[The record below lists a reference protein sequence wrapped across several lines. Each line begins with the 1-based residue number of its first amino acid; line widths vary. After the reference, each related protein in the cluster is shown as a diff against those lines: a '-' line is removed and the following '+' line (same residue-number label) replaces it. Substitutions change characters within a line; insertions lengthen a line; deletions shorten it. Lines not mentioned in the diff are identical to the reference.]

1 MMKNTIN
8 NVKKINFILKQGNK
22 CKKLFKISFVKNE
35 VALFISFPYFNSTSF
50 HCGTAI
56 IPSGTKQI
64 TFDAVLEGDY
74 TKVPLKMSYHEDGGI
89 HFKQTDIQKLDIPP
103 FYKNAKIKGTPI
115 KLLKG
120 EHIFTIQFEGLD
132 NFDDFKPR
140 KKSEHYLICNVPD
153 DAKSFK
159 FVGYAG
165 FSEEEIKGK
174 YGNRDCIIIEIKRQ
188 TLPIPLLIG
197 IYLLP
202 SPLTISENEG
212 EPFLLS
218 LVGFEDKDLQSAI
231 EFLYMY
237 AK

>member
-1 MMKNTIN
+1 MGAD
-8 NVKKINFILKQGNK
+8 VFWSL
-22 CKKLFKISFVKNE
+22 E
-35 VALFISFPYFNSTSF
+35 VE
-50 HCGTAI
+50 
-56 IPSGTKQI
+56 
-64 TFDAVLEGDY
+64 LEGDE
-74 TKVPLKMSYHEDGGI
+74 TKVPLKMSYHEDGKI
-89 HFKQTDIQKLDIPP
+89 HFKPTNIQKLDIPLS
-103 FYKNAKIKGTPI
+103 FKNVEIKGTPF

-174 YGNRDCIIIEIKRQ
+174 YGSRDCIIIEIERQ
-188 TLPIPLLIG
+188 TLSIPLLIG

-202 SPLTISENEG
+202 SSTTISENKG

-218 LVGFEDKDLQSAI
+218 LVGFKDKDLQSEI
-231 EFLYMY
+231 KSLYMY

>member
-1 MMKNTIN
+1 MMQNTIN
-8 NVKKINFILKQGNK
+8 DVKKINFILKQGNK
-22 CKKLFKISFVKNE
+22 CKKLFKISFVKKE

-56 IPSGTKQI
+56 IPPGTKQI

-89 HFKQTDIQKLDIPP
+89 HFKPTNIQKLDIPLS
-103 FYKNAKIKGTPI
+103 YKIAEIKGTPF

-120 EHIFTIQFEGLD
+120 EHIITIQFEGLD
-132 NFDDFKPR
+132 NFDDFKPI
-140 KKSEHYLICNVPD
+140 KKSEHYLICNVPE

-174 YGNRDCIIIEIKRQ
+174 YGSKDFIKIEIKRQ
-188 TLPIPLLIG
+188 ALPIPLLVG

-202 SPLTISENEG
+202 SPVTISESGG

-218 LVGFEDKDLQSAI
+218 LVGFEDKDLQS
-231 EFLYMY
+231 EMKFLYMY

>member
-1 MMKNTIN
+1 MMQNRIN
-8 NVKKINFILKQGNK
+8 IKKINFILKQGNK

-56 IPSGTKQI
+56 IPHGTNQI

-89 HFKQTDIQKLDIPP
+89 HFKQTDIQKLDIPLS
-103 FYKNAKIKGTPI
+103 YKIAKIKGTPF
-115 KLLKG
+115 KSLKG

-174 YGNRDCIIIEIKRQ
+174 YGSRDCIIIEIKRQ
-188 TLPIPLLIG
+188 TFPISLLLG

-202 SPLTISENEG
+202 SPATISEKEDG
-212 EPFLLS
+212 PFLLS
-218 LVGFEDKDLQSAI
+218 LVGFEDKDLQSKI

>member
-1 MMKNTIN
+1 MIQNTME
-8 NVKKINFILKQGNK
+8 NVKKINFIINQGNK

-35 VALFISFPYFNSTSF
+35 VALFILFPYFNSTSF

-64 TFDAVLEGDY
+64 SFDAVLEGDC
-74 TKVPLKMSYHEDGGI
+74 TKVPLKISYHEDGGI
-89 HFKQTDIQKLDIPP
+89 HFKQTDIQKSDLPP
-103 FYKNAKIKGTPI
+103 IYKNAQIKGTPF

-120 EHIFTIQFEGLD
+120 DHIFTIQFEGLD

-159 FVGYAG
+159 FVGFAG

-174 YGNRDCIIIEIKRQ
+174 YGSRDCFIIKMKRP

-197 IYLLP
+197 IYFLQ
-202 SPLTISENEG
+202 SPAIISENDS

-218 LVGFEDKDLQSAI
+218 LVGFEEKDLQSAI